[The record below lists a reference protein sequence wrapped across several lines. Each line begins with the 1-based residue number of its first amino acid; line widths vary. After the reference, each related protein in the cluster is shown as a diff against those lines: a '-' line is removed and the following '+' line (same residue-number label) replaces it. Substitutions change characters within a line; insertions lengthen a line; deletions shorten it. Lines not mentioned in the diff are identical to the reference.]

1 MGLDPLSVSA
11 IIISVIGAI
20 GVFVAKTHLQHCLF
34 CKCIESDCRN
44 NNTQQDEPNENIPPF
59 ISVSPLSTPQA
70 TRRDIRLTDV

>member
-20 GVFVAKTHLQHCLF
+20 GVFVAKTQLQHCLF

-44 NNTQQDEPNENIPPF
+44 NNQQDEPNENIPPF
-59 ISVSPLSTPQA
+59 VSVSPMGTPQ
-70 TRRDIRLTDV
+70 TTKKMSEV

>member
-44 NNTQQDEPNENIPPF
+44 NNQLDQTENIPPF
-59 ISVSPLSTPQA
+59 VSVSPMGTPQ
-70 TRRDIRLTDV
+70 TTKKMSEV